1 MHPMYHYARHILC
14 SHLEPDSLPISLEPP
29 DTPLTDYPLPLSTT
43 YHFRDGLHA
52 SGFLISISQ
61 VMSHEQ
67 KKLPDADFS
76 STGIC

>member
-1 MHPMYHYARHILC
+1 MHPMYHYAHHILR
-14 SHLEPDSLPISLEPP
+14 SHLEPDSLPSSLEPP
-29 DTPLTDYPLPLSTT
+29 DTPLTTLSLSTT

-52 SGFLISISQ
+52 SGFLISIIQ

-67 KKLPDADFS
+67 KKLLDADFS